1 MDSGDGDAQRSVS
14 RLWGEMEAELRRVAQ
29 RLTENRDEQDDLLQ
43 EALVELWR
51 TDPTRYDLRRRNERR
66 FLRRVLVNRMWK
78 VWKAER
84 ARSCLES

>member
-1 MDSGDGDAQRSVS
+1 MDSGDGDAQRAVA
-14 RLWGEMEAELRRVAQ
+14 RVWGEMEAELRRVAQ

>member
-1 MDSGDGDAQRSVS
+1 MDSGDGDARRAVS
-14 RLWGEMEAELRRVAQ
+14 RVWSEMEVPLRRVAQ

-51 TDPTRYDLRRRNERR
+51 TDPTRYDLRQRNEQR

-84 ARSCLES
+84 DRSYLEC

>member
-1 MDSGDGDAQRSVS
+1 MDSGDGDAQRAVS
-14 RLWGEMEAELRRVAQ
+14 RVWGEMEAELRRVAQ

-84 ARSCLES
+84 ARSYQEG